1 MRAPLLAVPLIFVAA
16 CTVQKTPNVPPTHAD
31 MEHIN
36 LTDNWPY
43 PFSSAVRVGNMLYLS
58 GQMGTQIEN
67 GAPKL
72 VAGGV
77 EAETRQTLENIKTI
91 LARAGSS
98 LEHVVECKVMMAD
111 MADWPKMNQVY
122 ATFFPGPKPA
132 RSAWGANGL
141 ALGGRVEITCM
152 AMIPEVQKTS

>member
-16 CTVQKTPNVPPTHAD
+16 CTVQKTPNVPPAHAD